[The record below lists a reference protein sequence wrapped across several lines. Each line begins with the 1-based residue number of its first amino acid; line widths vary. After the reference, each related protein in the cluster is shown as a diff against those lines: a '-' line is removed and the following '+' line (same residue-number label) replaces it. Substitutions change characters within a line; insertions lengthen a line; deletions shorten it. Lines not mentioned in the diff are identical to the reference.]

1 MNIKQQ
7 TNNVASQ
14 GRYGDTMLMHVN
26 PAEVQGLASVMPL
39 TRNPETGQPEAFL
52 PFLLPLLGS
61 ALGTAGLTGAGAG
74 ALGGL
79 IGATGLSSAAAGAI
93 GSGLTTA
100 LVEGDL
106 KKGIMSGITGFG
118 MGKVMGAAGLGG
130 TEAIADEASKAA
142 ITEAAG
148 SNAVTAATVGESAG
162 QAVTDAA
169 TSNFSGDAIGS
180 LVESS
185 GLNATDL
192 QEALGSGLTSQAD
205 LIAQASAANP
215 NFIAPGM
222 QGFGDRLGA
231 IGKGAFS
238 GDTMSALT
246 SPTGYLPIALGEGQ
260 KGVMESQENF
270 ERQMAQM
277 KLDRE
282 QAKKDM
288 YANNPE
294 NIPSSSRYYGSGGGL
309 MSLAEGGKTLPKA
322 PKKKNPRDDELRFP
336 PPERLKPQMPIAD
349 NSFEAAMSGSQD
361 YRYMPKAD
369 TRPVTESYQKMQ
381 KNAVTGAEMPTG
393 QYVPASNYK
402 AGVDAEFNYFP
413 DSNRPASYLGNY
425 LGNVGLGGLAGL
437 GGLGGGFDGL
447 NDFDIRDYL
456 GGEGENDYDLGNMD
470 FSNLDFSNLGNQYPK
485 PNMPT
490 PYMPTV
496 NPSINPQIPDFG
508 GVLGN
513 LMGGGNQGTIPV
525 GFGSYEPGGNLNI
538 TDNMARPDF
547 TNLQNFDN
555 GLPSVTDFDNN
566 FSVSQLND
574 MRNKFG
580 PEPDPIAPP
589 VIAPPMDI
597 APPVFREE
605 PIEDQ
610 RGGMRPPMDIAP
622 PRDQDMMA
630 RLSPAQLA
638 SIGAPTVVAP
648 PVIEPPVMVPP
659 AMQQPVAPLVPP
671 MPLTLR
677 NDLGLPMIRNPEEMS
692 LEELNISRRMPPM
705 RMAEGKQLPNQGLEA
720 LNSVAPEVVSRMGY
734 QEGGMTPSNQDVQQ
748 LAEAVMG
755 QSPNADAVINMFI
768 EKYGNELF
776 MQVRE
781 MILNPQGQAQ
791 TQGMIKGQGGGMDDE
806 VMGMIGNQRPVA
818 VSPGEY
824 IVPAD
829 VVSGLGDGASD
840 AGAEE
845 LDGML
850 DRVRQER
857 TGTTKQAPQLSN
869 AGGMLPR

>member
-142 ITEAAG
+142 ITDAAT
-148 SNAVTAATVGESAG
+148 SNAVTAATLGESAG

-336 PPERLKPQMPIAD
+336 PPERSKPQMPIAD

-508 GVLGN
+508 GALGN
-513 LMGGGNQGTIPV
+513 LMGGGNQSTIPADFNPV
-525 GFGSYEPGGNLNI
+525 AGISGSGVPPVQNLG
-538 TDNMARPDF
+538 DF
-547 TNLQNFDN
+547 RD
-555 GLPSVTDFDNN
+555 GLPSVTDFDNRFSESELDDMRDKFRPELEPVVPPYEMSVVKESPFDLPDPDMSGKFTDISDN
-566 FSVSQLND
+566 SVDTNTFRMPPSIGGSGGLDGRPKKFSVNQLD
-574 MRNKFG
+574 PLVVPLEDRGYG
-580 PEPDPIAPP
+580 PGITVTPDFMEEMKNRGPMDSK
-589 VIAPPMDI
+589 PPMDI
-597 APPVFREE
+597 APPMEIPREI
-605 PIEDQ
+605 P
-610 RGGMRPPMDIAP
+610 RDIAP
-622 PRDQDMMA
+622 PMA
-630 RLSPAQLA
+630 PPRRSIAPPSFEREPREMPREAPIQAPTPPAQIEQIKQVL
-638 SIGAPTVVAP
+638 PQLP
-648 PVIEPPVMVPP
+648 PEQLMEILPQLPPEVIQELPEELIRQIMPMMPEPMMPET
-659 AMQQPVAPLVPP
+659 MQPRMP
-671 MPLTLR
+671 MPGPIATPPPRLQR
-677 NDLGLPMIRNPEEMS
+677 PSLPMMPMMGGRG
-692 LEELNISRRMPPM
+692 RR
-705 RMAEGKQLPNQGLEA
+705 
-720 LNSVAPEVVSRMGY
+720 
-734 QEGGMTPSNQDVQQ
+734 
-748 LAEAVMG
+748 
-755 QSPNADAVINMFI
+755 
-768 EKYGNELF
+768 
-776 MQVRE
+776 
-781 MILNPQGQAQ
+781 
-791 TQGMIKGQGGGMDDE
+791 
-806 VMGMIGNQRPVA
+806 
-818 VSPGEY
+818 
-824 IVPAD
+824 
-829 VVSGLGDGASD
+829 
-840 AGAEE
+840 
-845 LDGML
+845 
-850 DRVRQER
+850 
-857 TGTTKQAPQLSN
+857 
-869 AGGMLPR
+869 